1 MPYPRRVEPAAITA
15 VDAMDRDA
23 FTIALTSV
31 VEHSPWVAQRA
42 WELRPFGSRDRLQLA
57 FETAIRTAPRERRL
71 DVLRAH
77 PELAGRAAGDG
88 ELTES
93 SASEQRAGKLDRLSA
108 DERAALGQLNLDYRG
123 RFGFPFISCVRE
135 HSVAS
140 LLAWGAV
147 RLKRDLEDEE
157 ATALAEV
164 GKIIGLRLRER
175 VSA

>member
-1 MPYPRRVEPAAITA
+1 MPYPPRVEPSAITA

-23 FTIALTSV
+23 FTSALSSV

-42 WELRPFGSRDRLQLA
+42 WELRPFGSRERLQLA
-57 FETAIRTAPRERRL
+57 FETAIRTARRERRL
-71 DVLRAH
+71 EVLHAH
-77 PELAGRAAGDG
+77 PELGGRAAREG
-88 ELTES
+88 ELTAS
-93 SASEQRAGKLDRLSA
+93 SASEQRAAKLDRLST
-108 DERAALGQLNLDYRG
+108 DELAALRQLNLDYRG

-135 HSVAS
+135 HSAAS
-140 LLAWGAV
+140 LLAWGAA
-147 RLKRDLEDEE
+147 RLERDLEDEE

>member
-1 MPYPRRVEPAAITA
+1 MPYPQRVEPSAITA

-23 FTIALTSV
+23 FTSALSSA
-31 VEHSPWVAQRA
+31 VEHSPWVAQQA
-42 WELRPFGSRDRLQLA
+42 WELRPFGSREQLQLA

-71 DVLRAH
+71 EVLHAH
-77 PELAGRAAGDG
+77 PELGRSATRGG

-93 SASEQRAGKLDRLSA
+93 SASEQRAAKLDRLST
-108 DERAALGQLNLDYRG
+108 DELAALGELNVEYRR

-135 HSVAS
+135 HSAAS
-140 LLAWGAV
+140 LLAWGAA
-147 RLKRDLEDEE
+147 RLERDLEDEE

-175 VSA
+175 VNA

>member
-1 MPYPRRVEPAAITA
+1 
-15 VDAMDRDA
+15 MDRDA
-23 FTIALTSV
+23 FTLAFGSV
-31 VEHSPWVAQRA
+31 AEYSRWVAEQV
-42 WELRPFGSRDRLQLA
+42 WELRPFQSLERLQLA

-71 DVLRAH
+71 EVLRAH
-77 PELAGRAAGDG
+77 PELGGRAAREG

-93 SASEQRAGKLDRLSA
+93 SASEQREARLDRLST
-108 DERAALGQLNLDYRG
+108 DELATLRELNLGYRS

-140 LLAWGAV
+140 LLAWGAA
-147 RLKRDLEDEE
+147 RLERAPEDEE

-175 VSA
+175 VNA